1 MEVTTNAK
9 CANGGLAGG
18 SAAVVAKV
26 STVSPAEDGS
36 SASGASHRK
45 DGGTSGG
52 TLLQMHKPLA
62 HLLAH
67 RQWWKVCWVYGDQ
80 QKYYRQLYGRKK
92 NLTTL
97 RSTVT
102 QATHSPSSSCCNDD
116 NQHSDAGGVDDD
128 DAALSSSS
136 FNTAPCFHTSEKVCR
151 NCKCPREDH
160 QEQRAYPAGGT
171 VANGYNPPP
180 QHQQQ
185 RPGYAPYQQPSPQSL
200 TSQSS
205 ETAQLLANS
214 SSDKLVVGRGAS
226 GLFHPLPS
234 SSSSSQQQHN
244 HAHAGHLH
252 PPHSHHHH
260 QLGGLATDVLRHSQS
275 DDDSGCALEEYT
287 WVPPGLKPDQVHL
300 YFSVLPE
307 EKVPYVNS
315 IGEKYRIRQLLHQ
328 LPPHDNEVRY
338 CSSLS
343 EDEKKELRLFSAQR
357 KREALGRG
365 TVRQL
370 PVANPLP
377 TSCHQCTESMGG
389 GDMAVMASRAGPAH
403 CWHPGCFSCSVCREL
418 LVDLIY
424 FYRDGR
430 LFCGRHHAE
439 TLKPRCAACDEL
451 ILADECTEAEGRAW
465 HMRHFACF
473 ECDRVLGGQRY
484 IMRDSRPYCLHCFD
498 AIFSEYCDACGEPIG
513 VDQGQMTHEGQHW
526 HATDGCFCCHTCRTS
541 LLGRPFLP
549 RRGLIFCSIGCS
561 KGEPPTPSTD
571 SNAHTPTHSNNS
583 SNSNSLMHHHHQS
596 GVSGSSPSLLPSIGS
611 PSSSASRSP
620 RRIRSGKTQQHQQQR
635 WRGRN
640 GNQDDANS
648 ETTEVSDY
656 SSQQQILSPTSPA
669 NPNLGLPPAPPRS
682 VTSTVGAGSEFN
694 SPSPN
699 QVRRSKRQPMAD
711 LSSLAAS
718 SCNGTT
724 SPVPLPMSSVGIAHR
739 GVVDLRQHVSA
750 PEVAP
755 SAAAIPQMNLQQQQQ
770 QIVSAG
776 NSPTHVYRS
785 PRMGRKSLRPYQTAQ
800 QQPAPPLYENHPPLE
815 NLSLD
820 DSPRYRSEPMTYSV
834 LPIASPEQQQVEPKS
849 SETPRQEVQ
858 TENAVVAPANAQ
870 SPPEQATTTDAAVL
884 NLEQLLSKV
893 AAGGAGPL
901 LTKQV
906 LDKLLEAAAAAN
918 LIQPQQQPQQQQT
931 GLRRSPDSHSTSLPD
946 LTSQTEPDGNT
957 QTGSNDDEDD
967 GSPADANSPVGEGCT
982 PRKSNLMSG
991 RSKNG
996 GADSRQLSVR
1006 FDPNQVPMID
1016 GASGGGRTPEGDTS
1030 SSSSSGGCRKTND
1043 HHHPSSCSSSFSF
1056 KSGGRRKQQVQ
1067 QQNANVPRSHS
1078 YSGRSALEEAMD
1090 SGTSSFGSRAEA
1102 GPSSGRTVNRHR
1114 PINDMDMVSVC
1125 STCSSSSSDE
1135 EEDYSSYRLPA
1146 ARRAAYGGVRISYVP
1161 NDAMALASA
1170 RQRSQTLQSSSAGQ
1184 SSRTA
1189 SNAGGDKE
1197 KDKNCIIS

>member
-1 MEVTTNAK
+1 MNT
-9 CANGGLAGG
+9 
-18 SAAVVAKV
+18 
-26 STVSPAEDGS
+26 STSPA
-36 SASGASHRK
+36 
-45 DGGTSGG
+45 
-52 TLLQMHKPLA
+52 
-62 HLLAH
+62 
-67 RQWWKVCWVYGDQ
+67 
-80 QKYYRQLYGRKK
+80 
-92 NLTTL
+92 
-97 RSTVT
+97 STMM
-102 QATHSPSSSCCNDD
+102 A
-116 NQHSDAGGVDDD
+116 AE
-128 DAALSSSS
+128 AALVPPDDPLQRCIKCGGDRCPGY
-136 FNTAPCFHTSEKVCR
+136 APHFWRKVCR

-160 QEQRAYPAGGT
+160 QEQRPYQVGGT
-171 VANGYNPPP
+171 VANGGYNPPP
-180 QHQQQ
+180 QHQQMMQQQQQQ
-185 RPGYAPYQQPSPQSL
+185 RPGYAPFQQPSPQSL

-205 ETAQLLANS
+205 ETQLLSANS

-226 GLFHPLPS
+226 GLFHPLQS
-234 SSSSSQQQHN
+234 SSSLQQQHN
-244 HAHAGHLH
+244 H
-252 PPHSHHHH
+252 PHHH

-370 PVANPLP
+370 PVANPVP
-377 TSCHQCTESMGG
+377 TSCHQCTEPMGG

-526 HATDGCFCCHTCRTS
+526 HATDGCFCCHTCRAS

-571 SNAHTPTHSNNS
+571 SNANTPTHSNS
-583 SNSNSLMHHHHQS
+583 SSTNNSLMHHHHHQS
-596 GVSGSSPSLLPSIGS
+596 GISGPSPSLLPSIGS

-656 SSQQQILSPTSPA
+656 SSSQQQQLQQALSPASSA
-669 NPNLGLPPAPPRS
+669 SLNLGLPPAPPRS
-682 VTSTVGAGSEFN
+682 VTSAVSAGSDLN

-699 QVRRSKRQPMAD
+699 QVRRSKRQPMTD
-711 LSSLAAS
+711 LSSLGGSSLNTTAS
-718 SCNGTT
+718 
-724 SPVPLPMSSVGIAHR
+724 PLSSPMSSVGIAHR
-739 GVVDLRQHVSA
+739 GVVDYRQHVAS
-750 PEVAP
+750 PELPPP
-755 SAAAIPQMNLQQQQQ
+755 SATTSSSSSNPPINLQQFA
-770 QIVSAG
+770 SAG

-785 PRMGRKSLRPYQTAQ
+785 PRMGRKSLRPYQAPPPQ

-815 NLSLD
+815 TLSLD
-820 DSPRYRSEPMTYSV
+820 DSPRYRSEPLMYSG
-834 LPIASPEQQQVEPKS
+834 LPGSPEQQQVEPKS
-849 SETPRQEVQ
+849 TEMPRQEVQ
-858 TENAVVAPANAQ
+858 TENVAVAPPTSNAQ
-870 SPPEQATTTDAAVL
+870 STPESATSTTTDPAVL

-893 AAGGAGPL
+893 AAGGMAPL

-918 LIQPQQQPQQQQT
+918 LIQPQQQQQLT
-931 GLRRSPDSHSTSLPD
+931 GLRRSPDAHSSSLPD
-946 LTSQTEPDGNT
+946 LSTQTEPDGN
-957 QTGSNDDEDD
+957 QTGSNDDEEEDT
-967 GSPADANSPVGEGCT
+967 PADASSPVGDGCT
-982 PRKSNLMSG
+982 PRKSNLMTG

-1006 FDPNQVPMID
+1006 FDPNQVPMIE
-1016 GASGGGRTPEGDTS
+1016 GASGGGRSPEGDTS
-1030 SSSSSGGCRKTND
+1030 SSSSSGGCRKTHD
-1043 HHHPSSCSSSFSF
+1043 HHHHHPSSCSSSFSF
-1056 KSGGRRKQQVQ
+1056 KSGSRRKQQQVQ
-1067 QQNANVPRSHS
+1067 QQNPNVPRSHS
-1078 YSGRSALEEAMD
+1078 YSGRSSLEEAMN
-1090 SGTSSFGSRAEA
+1090 SGSATAFGSRAEA
-1102 GPSSGRTVNRHR
+1102 GPSSGRPVNRHR

-1170 RQRSQTLQSSSAGQ
+1170 RQRSQTLQTSATGL
-1184 SSRTA
+1184 SSRAA
-1189 SNAGGDKE
+1189 SGGGDKE